1 MDPTTIGL
9 GLLMLSGASY
19 LVREPLGRS
28 LFHLSNR
35 LCGYELNLEKLLR
48 SRMKKVKDNLATSL
62 QVSPQDIDLV
72 AECGVTGRNATP
84 AKGGYIRKLVVSC
97 CGESVGE
104 VYHKVSPQAVGN
116 NHRSLSFNSSH
127 LATLVQAYFTE
138 EHTIP
143 FIPKVLTKDAFAD
156 NLSEGINGQ
165 TLEQLLTLGMSL
177 EQKRENFKTMV
188 ERLYHLDSLASPALK
203 QEIVA
208 HRNASSIS
216 NQVYTDL
223 IGVLE
228 REKGCQVYHQL
239 GFNLNEELCH
249 GDLTGKNIVLNS
261 ERGPCF
267 VDWADVQLGELYFE
281 IFKLQKE
288 MGLEHDPEIN
298 QYVDDNLSLRYPDVP
313 EAKKRILTKGYL
325 ELAAKTQVYLR
336 KDLTPETRDRLN
348 EVKEFYLLSAL
359 REGNDPR
366 LNSLLEEYA
375 VGNGCDLGDGRYSL
389 LKERYDNHY
398 SLRKCS
404 EIFYRQEFTSQ
415 ELAKL
420 EEEAITKHQE
430 AVMEQRVNLF
440 SNEMMSRGL
449 VGFWGIYSAYLAG
462 FQRDAFAE
470 LWPYVGAVLGLGV
483 INEVQSRM
491 RFNQVNGVV
500 ERKIKQISRS

>member
-1 MDPTTIGL
+1 MDPATLGL
-9 GLLMLSGASY
+9 GLLILSGVSY
-19 LVREPLGRS
+19 LAREPLGRS
-28 LFHLSNR
+28 IFHLSNR

-48 SRMKKVKDNLATSL
+48 GRMQNVKENLATSL
-62 QVSPQDIDLV
+62 QVSSPDINLGLEGGV
-72 AECGVTGRNATP
+72 AGRNATP

-97 CGESVGE
+97 CEESVGE
-104 VYHKVSPQAVGN
+104 VYHKVSSQAVN
-116 NHRSLSFNSSH
+116 NHHPLSFNSSQ

-138 EHTIP
+138 EHAIS

-156 NLSEGINGQ
+156 NLSEGINGP
-165 TLEQLLTLGMSL
+165 TLEQLLTLGMNL
-177 EQKRENFKTMV
+177 EQKKDHFKTIV

-203 QEIVA
+203 QEVMT

-223 IGVLE
+223 VEVLG
-228 REKGCQVYHQL
+228 REKGHQVYRQL
-239 GFNLNEELCH
+239 GFNFNEELCH
-249 GDLTGKNIVLNS
+249 GDLTGKNIVINQ

-267 VDWADVQLGELYFE
+267 VDWADVQLGESYFE
-281 IFKLQKE
+281 VFKLQKE
-288 MGLEHDPEIN
+288 MGLERDPEIN
-298 QYVDDNLSLRYPDVP
+298 QYVDDHLSSRYSEVL
-313 EAKKRILTKGYL
+313 EAKKRILTKSYL

-359 REGNDPR
+359 REVSDPI
-366 LNSLLEEYA
+366 LKPVLEEY
-375 VGNGCDLGDGRYSL
+375 VVSNGCDLSDAHYSL

-404 EIFYRQEFTSQ
+404 EIFYQQEFTSK

-430 AVMEQRVNLF
+430 SVMEQRVTLF
-440 SNEMMSRGL
+440 SDEMMSRGL
-449 VGFWGIYSAYLAG
+449 VGFWGVYSAYLAG
-462 FQRDAFAE
+462 FQKDAFAE

-491 RFNQVNGVV
+491 RFSQVNGVV
-500 ERKIKQISRS
+500 ERKIKQICRS